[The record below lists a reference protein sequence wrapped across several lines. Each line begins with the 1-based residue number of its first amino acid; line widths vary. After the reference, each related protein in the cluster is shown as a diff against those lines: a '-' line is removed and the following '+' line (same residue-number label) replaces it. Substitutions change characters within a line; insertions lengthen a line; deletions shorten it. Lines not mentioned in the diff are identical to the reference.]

1 MAQDKR
7 YAVIGAGNGG
17 HAQAAELSL
26 KGRDVVLFD
35 FPQFDDILA
44 PIRQAGGITVTSAV
58 DHFTGGKGEH
68 FAALP
73 NVTSDIAA
81 ALDGADVVI
90 VVVPCQYH
98 EVVIAACKGHLKAG
112 QLVVLNPGGVGG
124 SLLLRR
130 ALVAEGADG
139 ILVAQPSDLLYG
151 GRRSGPAKVN
161 VGAKKKNVAL
171 GLFPASDADA
181 VMDIVGDDFPEY
193 RPVDNVLAAGLSG
206 PGMAVHPIPMI
217 MNAVK
222 IDQLGAYTYTSYDIT
237 PSVARVIESLDT
249 ERLAIL
255 AALGIEASSFKDVLN
270 EYYGA
275 EGADFHETVNNV
287 PGYRKQKAPADF
299 QDRYITEEIPTQMV
313 PAALI
318 GNALGVATPIL
329 NATIGYASA
338 INGTDYWTEGW
349 TLGKLGLAGMGRD
362 AILDYLRTGE
372 K

>member
-1 MAQDKR
+1 MKRADARKRDLEGRHSEPASGSVTGHGRMAYGGKSVYGAR
-7 YAVIGAGNGG
+7 IGILMLDMEFPRIPGDMGN
-17 HAQAAELSL
+17 ALTWPFP
-26 KGRDVVLFD
+26 VLF
-35 FPQFDDILA
+35 
-44 PIRQAGGITVTSAV
+44 RTVR
-58 DHFTGGKGEH
+58 
-68 FAALP
+68 
-73 NVTSDIAA
+73 
-81 ALDGADVVI
+81 GADRDWI
-90 VVVPCQYH
+90 HAAPRE
-98 EVVIAACKGHLKAG
+98 EVFQAFCDDALG
-112 QLVVLNPGGVGG
+112 
-124 SLLLRR
+124 
-130 ALVAEGADG
+130 LVAEGADG

-171 GLFPASDADA
+171 GIFPASDADA

-193 RPVDNVLAAGLSG
+193 RPFDNVLAAGLSG

-237 PSVARVIESLDT
+237 PSVARVIEGLDT

-318 GNALGVATPIL
+318 GNALGVATPIF
-329 NATIGYASA
+329 NATVSYASA

-349 TLGKLGLAGMGRD
+349 TLEKLGLAGMGRD

>member
-1 MAQDKR
+1 
-7 YAVIGAGNGG
+7 
-17 HAQAAELSL
+17 
-26 KGRDVVLFD
+26 
-35 FPQFDDILA
+35 
-44 PIRQAGGITVTSAV
+44 
-58 DHFTGGKGEH
+58 
-68 FAALP
+68 
-73 NVTSDIAA
+73 
-81 ALDGADVVI
+81 
-90 VVVPCQYH
+90 
-98 EVVIAACKGHLKAG
+98 
-112 QLVVLNPGGVGG
+112 
-124 SLLLRR
+124 
-130 ALVAEGADG
+130 
-139 ILVAQPSDLLYG
+139 
-151 GRRSGPAKVN
+151 
-161 VGAKKKNVAL
+161 
-171 GLFPASDADA
+171 
-181 VMDIVGDDFPEY
+181 
-193 RPVDNVLAAGLSG
+193 
-206 PGMAVHPIPMI
+206 MAVHPIPMI

-222 IDQLGAYTYTSYDIT
+222 IDRLGAYTYTSYDIT
-237 PSVARVIESLDT
+237 PSVARVIEGLDT

-329 NATIGYASA
+329 NATVGYASA